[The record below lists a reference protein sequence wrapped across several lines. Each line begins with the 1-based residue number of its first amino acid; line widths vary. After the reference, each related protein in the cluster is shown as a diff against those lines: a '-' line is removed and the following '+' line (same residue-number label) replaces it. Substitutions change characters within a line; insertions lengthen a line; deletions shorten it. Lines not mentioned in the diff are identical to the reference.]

1 MAIKEKDIT
10 AILDAFAIQGA
21 MTKIETIRSGYINT
35 TYKITT
41 CSKSFILQ
49 KINHTIFKNVPQ
61 LTANILRITEHLSS
75 KANKPTDISLR
86 VIPTKENKGYYK
98 DEKYGYWRMF
108 NYLENTKTF
117 PILENEIQAEFL
129 GKAFGKYQKTLLDLP
144 KPDLYE
150 TIPNFH
156 DTEVRIQ
163 QFEKAISKDLV
174 NRVITAKEE
183 IDYLLSSAKGM
194 NVIQELGKQGKLP
207 KRNIHQDTKISNILF
222 DEENKTTFIID
233 LDTTML
239 GYLAYDFGDAVRTG
253 MNTATENEKNLNT
266 VSLNLSFFE
275 AFTQG
280 YAKHTK
286 DFITPEEIASLAVGV
301 KVITFEQ
308 AIRFLS
314 DYLNGDTY
322 YKTSYTTENLTRA
335 KVQIKLLKDI
345 KIKYRRMETTIA
357 SHFETNPIKN
367 NKHTH

>member
-1 MAIKEKDIT
+1 MASKQLDIIR
-10 AILDAFAIQGA
+10 ILNAFAIQGDI
-21 MTKIETIRSGYINT
+21 TNIEPIASGYINT
-35 TYKITT
+35 TYKISTT
-41 CSKSFILQ
+41 SNTFILQ

-61 LTANILRITEHLSS
+61 LTVNIIRITEHLSS
-75 KANKPTDISLR
+75 KANTYSNGKNLR
-86 VIPTKENKGYYK
+86 VIPTKENKGYYRE
-98 DEKYGYWRMF
+98 EKHGYWRMF

-117 PILENEIQAEFL
+117 PILENKIQAEFL
-129 GKAFGKYQKTLLDLP
+129 GKAFGEYQKMLLDLP

-156 DTEVRIQ
+156 NTEVRIQ
-163 QFEKAISKDLV
+163 QFEKAISIDLV
-174 NRVITAKEE
+174 NRISTAKEE

-222 DEENKTTFIID
+222 DKDNKTTFIID

-253 MNTATENEKNLNT
+253 MNTANENEKNLNK

-280 YAKHTK
+280 YTKHTK
-286 DFITPEEIASLAVGV
+286 DFITPDEIASLVVGV

-345 KIKYRRMETTIA
+345 EFKYRRMEAIV
-357 SHFETNPIKN
+357 HTNFHK
-367 NKHTH
+367 KMA